1 MDNGLNIKLCEGVL
15 QSPDEVLKQLE
26 KDIVY
31 LPKENS
37 QIRAKGKSFPIPR
50 EIAAFGDQGL
60 TYTFSGMSISCQPWT
75 PLLFEIKSLV
85 EHLSGANFN
94 FVLIN
99 RYKDGNSCIGQH
111 KDNEPSLD
119 SNHPVCSLSLGET
132 RTIVFKRQ
140 QFQDYRLELVNNSLL
155 ILSSPTNELWT
166 HGIPRQKERK
176 GVR

>member
-1 MDNGLNIKLCEGVL
+1 
-15 QSPDEVLKQLE
+15 
-26 KDIVY
+26 
-31 LPKENS
+31 
-37 QIRAKGKSFPIPR
+37 
-50 EIAAFGDQGL
+50 
-60 TYTFSGMSISCQPWT
+60 MSISCQPWT
-75 PLLFEIKSLV
+75 PLLFEIKASV

-140 QFQDYRLELVNNSLL
+140 HFQDYRLELENNSLL

-176 GVR
+176 GVRVSLTFRRLLLPGKRKFDEDQGQPKKGMKYQKVNDI